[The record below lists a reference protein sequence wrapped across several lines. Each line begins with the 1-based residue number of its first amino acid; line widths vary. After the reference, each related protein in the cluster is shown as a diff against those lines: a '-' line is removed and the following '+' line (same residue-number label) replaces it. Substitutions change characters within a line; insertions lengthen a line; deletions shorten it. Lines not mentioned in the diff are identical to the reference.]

1 MDFKGTYL
9 GLIQK
14 ENLSE
19 SSNSPSS
26 RIHSSAM
33 FNFALTLHH
42 SVVPSTL
49 PTRLITLLRLHL
61 CLHTSSHCCVFYFA
75 RILHGTIVSSSL
87 PTPFITLLCLQ
98 FCPHPLSHQCIFNF
112 AHTPHHT
119 VVPSSL
125 PSPFITL
132 LCLQLCPHP
141 SSHCWVTPSLG
152 HLSHVQ
158 NPGRTPSLHHSPRQS
173 VLIVKCVVPSRTVVC
188 NQR

>member
-49 PTRLITLLRLHL
+49 PTHLITLLCLLL
-61 CLHTSSHCCVFYFA
+61 CTHPSWHYCVFIFA
-75 RILHGTIVSSSL
+75 HTLHHTVVPSIL
-87 PTPFITLLCLQ
+87 PTPFIT
-98 FCPHPLSHQCIFNF
+98 S
-112 AHTPHHT
+112 
-119 VVPSSL
+119 VY
-125 PSPFITL
+125 
-132 LCLQLCPHP
+132 LQLCPHP
-141 SSHCWVTPSLG
+141 SSHCCAFIFALTLYHIAVPSTLPSPFITLLG
-152 HLSHVQ
+152 HTLL
-158 NPGRTPSLHHSPRQS
+158 GSPVTCAEPWTHPFSSSQS
-173 VLIVKCVVPSRTVVC
+173 QTICIDSKVC
-188 NQR
+188 CTL